1 MLTRFKHLWSD
12 KFVRGTFILT
22 VGTFLASAF
31 NYLVHPILSRYL
43 SVGAY
48 GDFQALLS
56 FIAILGILTA
66 VVKTALTRETALLT
80 DSPEELSRLHRRAAG
95 RLSLLGLVLVILILI
110 FSRSL
115 SVLLNIS
122 LPEILPIAALCFI
135 YVFPLTVNRAILT
148 GLQAFA
154 PLAWLGLYESAF
166 RLVLAAVLVAGLAGG
181 LLGAAWSLA
190 GTSLLAFV
198 ISFYYIR
205 RAFTALGR
213 RKADDSLGEKT
224 VAGQSIAADQNT
236 SVLPFGAP
244 GLEGVQADTQAGVQ
258 ADSRIDVRVNDSA
271 EIKNKISRTGVWT
284 PYALLVLW
292 FTGLSQ
298 FFYNFDMLFVKAS
311 FTPEE
316 AGFYGSL
323 LTVGRII
330 YFVGGAVPTVMF
342 PVLAGLKD
350 DRTRRRFKVL
360 LKSLGLMAL
369 LTIPA
374 LLVIV
379 FWPEFMIKIV
389 VGGKYLSAA
398 PYLPLFALAILLL
411 TLMNVLA
418 QYFLALARRRGLLIM
433 TLGAIAEVLVLIFI
447 PFDFRQVIISLVA
460 VFGLVDLILLIK
472 LFQERQGAGA
482 GEKNI
487 NGSGIIKEEIIKEEI
502 VSEVIK
508 SEVVKKETL

>member
-1 MLTRFKHLWSD
+1 MLTQFKHLWSD

-22 VGTFLASAF
+22 AGTFLASAF

-66 VVKTALTRETALLT
+66 VVKTALTRESALLS

-95 RLSLLGLVLVILILI
+95 RLSLLGLALVVLILI
-110 FSRSL
+110 FSGPL
-115 SVLLNIS
+115 SALLNIS

-135 YVFPLTVNRAILT
+135 YVFPLTVNRAVLT

-166 RLVLAAVLVAGLAGG
+166 RLLLVAILVAGLAGG

-205 RAFTALGR
+205 RAFVALGR
-213 RKADDSLGEKT
+213 QKADGPT
-224 VAGQSIAADQNT
+224 
-236 SVLPFGAP
+236 
-244 GLEGVQADTQAGVQ
+244 
-258 ADSRIDVRVNDSA
+258 

-298 FFYNFDMLFVKAS
+298 FFYNFDMLFVKAN

-374 LLVIV
+374 LLAIV